1 VAKLRAVI
9 LRRWYVLTATLLLG
23 CIAGFVSASVGA
35 ERGVTFYDAE
45 QIVVANRM
53 AGNPANVKQDALK
66 VPRGAVAKRA
76 AAILGQPDDA
86 AALARKVSAGADVE
100 SNSIKFVVSDVEP
113 ERASEVVQAYV
124 AAFLEVVNA
133 ELKSEDERQLEQ
145 LRERVDDA
153 EAALESF
160 DAENGYIVRPGV
172 VLPSTPSI
180 DALVAERQRLVQEL
194 DASKQQLDSTSLRTP
209 DRLPYSTL
217 GPQRPSVAATQLI
230 EVPDSPIFRAGLLGA
245 IGLLLGVGLV
255 IVIERVNQRIDTRD
269 ELAALIEV
277 PIIAEIGKIPARQ
290 RSSDEAG
297 KVSLDGVWSEHYR
310 RVRSA
315 IQFVQADATARSE
328 GQTLGLQD
336 STRPSAA
343 VIAGHRSLSGVEP
356 RIFLFASALP
366 GEGKSTSVALT
377 AKALAETG
385 TDTLVINADFRRP
398 MVEKYLGAASSPS
411 LADRAELSV
420 DRLAVPDIVQAVDG
434 EEHLWVAAS
443 GKPTHE
449 VGGRLA
455 AAKEVAAEAAASGGT
470 VLIDT
475 SPLRVSND
483 PIDLLSSVDE
493 VILVVRA
500 GRTTVKSIED
510 TMGLLEMHHAPILG
524 VVLIGTLATREM
536 YAYYQS
542 YYRQAEANDAG
553 DPPGGSPDASG
564 EAEDSTD
571 VDEHQR
577 DHQSVYVREGLTQLP
592 DPAPF
597 RAQPPT
603 HIPPPFG
610 QPGSA

>member
-1 VAKLRAVI
+1 MAKLRAVF
-9 LRRWYVLTATLLLG
+9 LRRWPILLATLLIG
-23 CIAGFVSASVGA
+23 AVAGFASASVGA
-35 ERGVTFYDAE
+35 ERGVTIFQAE
-45 QIVVANRM
+45 QVVVANRL
-53 AGNPANVKQDALK
+53 AGNPANVNQDALK
-66 VPRGAVAKRA
+66 VTRGAVPDRA
-76 AAILGQPDDA
+76 AELLGEPDDA
-86 AALARKVSAGADVE
+86 DSLAREVRSTAQDE
-100 SNSIKFVVSDVEP
+100 SNSISIAVDDPDP
-113 ERASEVVQAYV
+113 ERASEVVQAFS

-133 ELKSEDERQLEQ
+133 ELRSEDARRLEQ
-145 LRERVDDA
+145 LTARA
-153 EAALESF
+153 NEANTAIEEF
-160 DAENGYIVRPGV
+160 DNLNPFIGAGGP
-172 VLPSTPSI
+172 LPANATV
-180 DALVAERQRLVQEL
+180 DALVAERNRLLQTAAAAEQAL
-194 DASKQQLDSTSLRTP
+194 DEFKLRTAESA
-209 DRLPYSTL
+209 PYSSL
-217 GPQRPSVAATQLI
+217 GAQKPKVADAQLI
-230 EVPDSPIFRAGLLGA
+230 EVPESRPFRAGLLGL
-245 IGLLLGVGLV
+245 IGLLLGVGLTL
-255 IVIERVNQRIDTRD
+255 IIERVNQRIDTRE
-269 ELAALIEV
+269 ELAELINV

-290 RSSDEAG
+290 RSTDEAG

-315 IQFVQADATARSE
+315 IQFVQADAMARSE
-328 GQTLGLQD
+328 GQGLGTQEPGRLG
-336 STRPSAA
+336 SA

-398 MVEKYLGAASSPS
+398 MVERYLGAPAAPS

-420 DRLAVPDIVQAVDG
+420 DRVEVGDVVQRVPG
-434 EEHLWVAAS
+434 EEHLWIAAS

-483 PIDLLSSVDE
+483 PIDLLASVDE

-542 YYRQAEANDAG
+542 YYRQAEENDARTPPS
-553 DPPGGSPDASG
+553 DPDG
-564 EAEDSTD
+564 EASAGEVDPSAGGVSPQEDQAPAYAR
-571 VDEHQR
+571 EHT
-577 DHQSVYVREGLTQLP
+577 E
-592 DPAPF
+592 
-597 RAQPPT
+597 
-603 HIPPPFG
+603 PPPPPPYAPPRPPQMPPYG
-610 QPGSA
+610 QPGSV

>member
-1 VAKLRAVI
+1 MAKLRAVF
-9 LRRWYVLTATLLLG
+9 LRRWPILLATLLIG
-23 CIAGFVSASVGA
+23 AVAGFASASVGA
-35 ERGVTFYDAE
+35 ERGVTIFQAE
-45 QIVVANRM
+45 QVVVANRL
-53 AGNPANVKQDALK
+53 AGNPANVNQDALK
-66 VPRGAVAKRA
+66 VTRGSVPDRA
-76 AAILGQPDDA
+76 AELLGEPDDA
-86 AALARKVSAGADVE
+86 DSLAREVRSTAEDE
-100 SNSIKFVVSDVEP
+100 SNSISIAVDDPDP
-113 ERASEVVQAYV
+113 ERASEVVQAFS

-133 ELKSEDERQLEQ
+133 ELRQEDTRRLAQLED
-145 LRERVDDA
+145 RV
-153 EAALESF
+153 EETRAALEAF
-160 DAENGYIVRPGV
+160 DAENGFVTRPDI
-172 VLPSTPSI
+172 VLPQTQSI
-180 DALVAERQRLVQEL
+180 DALNAERTRLVQ
-194 DASKQQLDSTSLRTP
+194 AQSTAQQQLDDFQLRTAESA
-209 DRLPYSTL
+209 PYSSL
-217 GPQRPSVAATQLI
+217 GAQKPSVADAQLI
-230 EVPDSPIFRAGLLGA
+230 EVPESRPFRAGLLGL
-245 IGLLLGVGLV
+245 IGLLLGVGLTL
-255 IVIERVNQRIDTRD
+255 IIERVNQRIDTRE
-269 ELAALIEV
+269 ELAELINV

-290 RSSDEAG
+290 RSTDEAG

-315 IQFVQADATARSE
+315 IQFVQADAMARSE
-328 GQTLGLQD
+328 GQGLGTQEPGRLG
-336 STRPSAA
+336 SA

-398 MVEKYLGAASSPS
+398 MVERYLGAPSAPS

-420 DRLAVPDIVQAVDG
+420 DRVEVGDVVQPVPG
-434 EEHLWVAAS
+434 EEHLWIAAS

-483 PIDLLSSVDE
+483 PIDLLASVDE

-542 YYRQAEANDAG
+542 YYRQAEENDARTPPS
-553 DPPGGSPDASG
+553 DPDGEASAGGVDPSSGGGSPQQSQAP
-564 EAEDSTD
+564 AYAR
-571 VDEHQR
+571 EHA
-577 DHQSVYVREGLTQLP
+577 D
-592 DPAPF
+592 
-597 RAQPPT
+597 QPP
-603 HIPPPFG
+603 PPPYTPPRPPQMPPYG
-610 QPGSA
+610 QPGSV